1 MVGFGQTVCLPR
13 VPKCGE
19 CKLADEGLCPFA
31 RKGIKAW
38 REREA
43 KKVKVKQEIKQDI
56 DAVLEIADK
65 VETDLVE
72 SSPKLIK
79 SEISTIKVETSPLK
93 PIKEEVISGYHIE
106 HFSLK

>member
-19 CKLADEGLCPFA
+19 CKLADEGLCPYA
-31 RKGIKAW
+31 RKGVKAW

-43 KKVKVKQEIKQDI
+43 KKAKVKQEIKQDI

-65 VETDLVE
+65 VETDLTE

-79 SEISTIKVETSPLK
+79 SEISTVKVETSQLK
-93 PIKEEVISGYHIE
+93 PVKEEVISGYHIE